1 MDRLKPQGDYISK
14 EQFCKQAH
22 VSKRKAVELMQ
33 NGTVPA
39 IDTYR
44 KTRRYWI
51 AQEDV
56 DRYILNKTKRQLA
69 AESSH
74 LNKVR
79 CEGSL
84 LSTIV
89 GMQQTCE
96 NPYPL
101 LG

>member
-39 IDTYR
+39 IDTHR

-79 CEGSL
+79 CEGL
-84 LSTIV
+84 FLSTIA